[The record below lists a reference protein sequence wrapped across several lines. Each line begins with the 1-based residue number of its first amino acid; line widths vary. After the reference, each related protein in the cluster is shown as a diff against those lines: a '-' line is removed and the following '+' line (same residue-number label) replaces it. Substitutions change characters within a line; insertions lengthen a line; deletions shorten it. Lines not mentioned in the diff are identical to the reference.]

1 MANKKDVVI
10 GLVIGGV
17 FLAGLGMF
25 AVLFFFA
32 FKGDGDEFI
41 VKGSGQIAIVDL
53 YGPIYDSAPT
63 VKQIDKWSE
72 RSDIKAIVVHINS
85 PGGGVAASQEIYEA
99 INRARDEHDKVVVA
113 AMSSVAASGGYYV
126 ACGADRIV
134 SNPGTLTG
142 SIGVILQYP
151 TFGEL
156 MKKVG
161 VELETVKSG
170 ELKDV
175 GNYSRRMNDAEEQ
188 MLRSV
193 IMDSYE
199 QFVGVV
205 ARGRGMEVEAVK
217 PLADGRIYT
226 GLQAYN
232 LGLVDTL
239 GTFHDAINIAAD
251 MVGLDANPET
261 VREVKRKPGFLD
273 LMNET
278 ASNVKSVF
286 SAESIGPQLLYLYH

>member
-1 MANKKDVVI
+1 MASKKDVVI

-17 FLAGLGMF
+17 FLAGLAMF
-25 AVLFFFA
+25 AVMFFIT
-32 FKGDGDEFI
+32 FKGGGDEFV
-41 VKGSGQIAIVDL
+41 VKGSGQIAVVDL
-53 YGPIYDSAPT
+53 FGGIYDPTPT
-63 VKQIDKWSE
+63 VKQIDKWSK
-72 RSDIKAIVVHINS
+72 RDDIKAIVIHINS

-99 INRARDEHDKVVVA
+99 INRARTEYDKVIVA

-134 SNPGTLTG
+134 ANPGTLTG
-142 SIGVILQYP
+142 SIGVIMQYP

-161 VELETVKSG
+161 VKLETIKSG

-175 GNYSRRMNDAEEQ
+175 GNYSRDMTEGEER

-193 IMDSYE
+193 IMDSYQ
-199 QFVGVV
+199 QFVEVV
-205 ARGRGMEVEAVK
+205 ARGRGMETEAVK

-239 GTFHDAINIAAD
+239 GTFHDAVNVAAD
-251 MVGLDANPET
+251 MVGIEGNPET
-261 VREVKRKPGFLD
+261 VKEVKRKPGFFEL
-273 LMNET
+273 LNET
-278 ASNVKSVF
+278 ASKVKTTLSF
-286 SAESIGPQLLYLYH
+286 EQTGPQLLYLYH

>member
-1 MANKKDVVI
+1 MANKKDVII

-17 FLAGLGMF
+17 FLVGLGMM
-25 AVLFFFA
+25 AVLFFA
-32 FKGDGDEFI
+32 FSSDGEDY
-41 VKGSGQIAIVDL
+41 VTKGSGQIAVVEL
-53 YGPIYDSAPT
+53 FGGIYDPAPT
-63 VKQIDKWSE
+63 VKQIEKWSK
-72 RSDIKAIVVHINS
+72 RDNIKAIVIHINS

-99 INRARDEHDKVVVA
+99 LNRARNEYGKVVVA

-126 ACGADRIV
+126 ACGADWIV

-161 VELETVKSG
+161 VELETIKSG

-175 GNYSRRMNDAEEQ
+175 GNYSRRMTDAEEQ

-199 QFVGVV
+199 QFVEVV
-205 ARGRGMEVEAVK
+205 ARGRGMETEAVK

-239 GTFHDAINIAAD
+239 GTFHDALNIAAD
-251 MVGLDANPET
+251 LVGLEANPET
-261 VREVKRKPGFLD
+261 VREVKRKPGFFE
-273 LMNET
+273 LMGET
-278 ASNVKSVF
+278 VTSVKTAF
-286 SAESIGPQLLYLYH
+286 SAESVGPQLLYLYH